1 MGFGKSLGWIDP
13 KKTTSLLDKKI
24 KQEIIYQKQFSFQ
37 NELEEHI
44 TALEK
49 EKIFDLL
56 TMIITK

>member
-13 KKTTSLLDKKI
+13 KKTTSLLDKKLNKKSSI
-24 KQEIIYQKQFSFQ
+24 KNNFPFQ
-37 NELEEHI
+37 NELEEYI